1 MNELFVDTLHLA
13 ALINP
18 KDQWHQKSV
27 EIETATGNL
36 DLVTTE
42 DVLTELL
49 NFYAEHGEFTRRKVS
64 AFVREILLA
73 VRVKVIPRREATFL
87 EALEL
92 YESRLDKGYSLT
104 DCISM
109 NVCRELGIT
118 EILTHDHHFEQEGFK
133 KLFENWKR

>member
-1 MNELFVDTLHLA
+1 MKRLFCDTLYFT

-18 KDQWHQKSV
+18 KDQWHQSAI
-27 EIETATGNL
+27 EIEPLVESL

-42 DVLTELL
+42 EILIELL
-49 NFYAEHGEFTRRKVS
+49 NFYSEFGQRIRLKVS
-64 AFVREILLA
+64 LYVRQLLLNPKFEI
-73 VRVKVIPRREATFL
+73 VGRNQMTFL

-109 NVCRELGIT
+109 NVCRTLDIT
-118 EILTHDHHFEQEGFK
+118 EILTHDRHFEQEGFII
-133 KLFENWKR
+133 LL

>member
-1 MNELFVDTLHLA
+1 MNKLFVDTLHLV

-27 EIETATGNL
+27 EIETATRNF

-42 DVLTELL
+42 NILTEVL
-49 NFYAEHGEFTRRKVS
+49 NFYAESGEFMRMKVA
-64 AFVREILLA
+64 AFVREILLD
-73 VRVKVIPRREATFL
+73 VRVEVRAKNETTFL
-87 EALEL
+87 EALKL

-109 NVCRELGIT
+109 NVCRELQIN

-133 KLFENWKR
+133 ILL

>member
-1 MNELFVDTLHLA
+1 MNELFVDTLHLV
-13 ALINP
+13 ALVNP

-27 EIETATGNL
+27 EVETATRNL

-42 DVLTELL
+42 DILTEFL
-49 NFYAEHGEFTRRKVS
+49 NFYAEHGEFVRMKVA
-64 AFVREILLA
+64 AFVREILLD
-73 VRVKVIPRREATFL
+73 VRVKVIPRNSETFL
-87 EALEL
+87 NALEL

-109 NVCRELGIT
+109 NVCRELNIT

-133 KLFENWKR
+133 ILL

>member
-1 MNELFVDTLHLA
+1 MKRLFCDTLYFT

-18 KDQWHQKSV
+18 KDQWHQSAVKIEPLV
-27 EIETATGNL
+27 ETL

-42 DVLTELL
+42 EVLIELL
-49 NFYAEHGEFTRRKVS
+49 NFYSEFGRRMRLEVS
-64 AFVREILLA
+64 LYVRQLLINPKFEIIGRNELS
-73 VRVKVIPRREATFL
+73 FL
-87 EALEL
+87 NALEL

-109 NVCRELGIT
+109 NVCRELNIS

-133 KLFENWKR
+133 ILL

>member
-1 MNELFVDTLHLA
+1 MNELFVDTLHLV
-13 ALINP
+13 ALVNP

-27 EIETATGNL
+27 EVETAMRNI

-42 DVLTELL
+42 DILTEFL
-49 NFYAEHGEFTRRKVS
+49 NFYAEHGEFMRMKVS
-64 AFVREILLA
+64 AFVREILLD
-73 VRVKVIPRREATFL
+73 VRVKVIPRNANTFL

-109 NVCRELGIT
+109 NVCRELNIT

-133 KLFENWKR
+133 ILL

>member
-1 MNELFVDTLHLA
+1 MNELFADTLHLV
-13 ALINP
+13 ALVNP

-27 EIETATGNL
+27 EVETTTRDF

-42 DVLTELL
+42 DVLTEFL

-64 AFVREILLA
+64 AFVREILLDI
-73 VRVKVIPRREATFL
+73 RVKVIPRNETTFL
-87 EALEL
+87 DALDF

-133 KLFENWKR
+133 VLL